1 MNKIYITGVT
11 GFVGLNLV
19 NYLKKNNKEVVGV
32 SRTKNDLTQT
42 IDYLDFYRYDKKGD
56 VAVIHLAGKA
66 HDLRNAI
73 DAESYFKINYELT
86 KKVYD
91 AFLNSKIDVFIYMS
105 SVKAVKDVVEGV
117 LTENEIPT
125 PVTAYGQS
133 KLKAEQYIL
142 SNLPEYKR
150 VYILR
155 PCMIH
160 GPGNKGNLNLLYKL
174 VSKGIPWPLGDFNNK
189 RSFLSIE
196 NLCFVIK
203 ELLDRND
210 IPSGVYQVADDL
222 PLSTNAVIELLGDS
236 LGKQSRIW
244 NLPRQWVNIM
254 ARLGNHLKL
263 PLNTERLQ
271 KLTENY
277 VVSNVKIIKAM
288 QKKLPISSK
297 EGLDI
302 TFKSFR

>member
-19 NYLKKNNKEVVGV
+19 SYFKKYSKEVVGV
-32 SRTKNDLTQT
+32 SRSRNDLTQT
-42 IDYLDFYRYDKKGD
+42 IDYSDFYSNDKTGAL
-56 VAVIHLAGKA
+56 AVIHLAGKA

-73 DAESYFKINYELT
+73 DVDSYFEINYELT

-91 AFLNSKIDVFIYMS
+91 TFLSSKIDVFIYMS
-105 SVKAVKDVVEGV
+105 SVKAVRDVVDGV
-117 LTENEIPT
+117 LTENEIPS

-133 KLKAEQYIL
+133 KLKAEEYIL
-142 SNLPEYKR
+142 SNLPENKR

-160 GPGNKGNLNLLYKL
+160 GPGNKGNLNLLYRL
-174 VSKGIPWPLGDFNNK
+174 VSKGIPWPLGDFDNK

-210 IPSGVYQVADDL
+210 ISSGVFQVADDL
-222 PLSTNAVIELLGDS
+222 PLSTNTVIELMGDS
-236 LGKQSRIW
+236 LGKKRRIW
-244 NLPRQWVNIM
+244 NLPREVVTIM

-277 VVSNVKIIKAM
+277 EVSNVKIVKAM
-288 QKKLPISSK
+288 QKKLPVSSK
-297 EGLDI
+297 DGLYL
-302 TFKSFR
+302 TFKSFT

>member
-19 NYLKKNNKEVVGV
+19 HYLKKYDTEIVGV
-32 SRTKNDLTQT
+32 SRAKNDLTQT
-42 IDYLDFYRYDKKGD
+42 IDYSDFYKNDTTG
-56 VAVIHLAGKA
+56 AHAIIHLAGKA
-66 HDLRNAI
+66 HDLRNTI
-73 DAESYFKINYELT
+73 DVDSYFEINYELT

-91 AFLNSKIDVFIYMS
+91 TFLNSEIDIFIYLS
-105 SVKAVKDVVEGV
+105 SVKAAKDAVEGV

-133 KLKAEQYIL
+133 KLKAEDYIL
-142 SNLPEYKR
+142 SNLPEHKK

-174 VSKGIPWPLGDFNNK
+174 VSKGIPWPLGDFDNK

-210 IPSGVYQVADDL
+210 ISSGIYQVADDL
-222 PLSTNAVIELLGDS
+222 PLSTNAIIELMGVS
-236 LGKQSRIW
+236 LGKKRRIW
-244 NLPRQWVNIM
+244 NLPRQWIIIM
-254 ARLGNHLKL
+254 ARLGDHLLL

-277 VVSNVKIIKAM
+277 EVSNMKIVKAM

-297 EGLDI
+297 EGLFM
-302 TFKSFR
+302 TFKTFR

>member
-19 NYLKKNNKEVVGV
+19 NYFKKYSKEVVGV
-32 SRTKNDLTQT
+32 SRSRNDLTQT
-42 IDYLDFYRYDKKGD
+42 IDYSDFYSNDKTGAL
-56 VAVIHLAGKA
+56 AVIHLAGKA

-73 DAESYFKINYELT
+73 DVDSYFEINYELT

-91 AFLNSKIDVFIYMS
+91 TFLSSKIDVFIYMS
-105 SVKAVKDVVEGV
+105 SVKAVRDVVDGV
-117 LTENEIPT
+117 LTENEIPS

-133 KLKAEQYIL
+133 KLKAEEYIL
-142 SNLPEYKR
+142 SNLPENKR

-160 GPGNKGNLNLLYKL
+160 GPGNKGNLNLLYRL
-174 VSKGIPWPLGDFNNK
+174 VSKGIPWPLGDFDNK

-210 IPSGVYQVADDL
+210 ISSGVYQVADDL
-222 PLSTNAVIELLGDS
+222 PLSTNTVIELMGDS
-236 LGKQSRIW
+236 LGKKRRIW
-244 NLPRQWVNIM
+244 NLPREVVTIM

-277 VVSNVKIIKAM
+277 EVSNVKIVKAM
-288 QKKLPISSK
+288 QKKLPVSSK
-297 EGLDI
+297 DGLYL
-302 TFKSFR
+302 TFKSFT

>member
-19 NYLKKNNKEVVGV
+19 SYFKKYSKEVVGV
-32 SRTKNDLTQT
+32 SRSRNDLTQT
-42 IDYLDFYRYDKKGD
+42 IDYSDFYSNDKTGAL
-56 VAVIHLAGKA
+56 AVIHLAGKA

-73 DAESYFKINYELT
+73 DVDSYFKINYELT

-91 AFLNSKIDVFIYMS
+91 TFLSSKIDVFIYMS
-105 SVKAVKDVVEGV
+105 SVKAVRDVVDGV
-117 LTENEIPT
+117 LTENEIPS

-133 KLKAEQYIL
+133 KLKAEEYIL
-142 SNLPEYKR
+142 SNLPENKR

-160 GPGNKGNLNLLYKL
+160 GPGNKGNLNLLYRL
-174 VSKGIPWPLGDFNNK
+174 VSKGIPWPLGDFDNK

-210 IPSGVYQVADDL
+210 ISSGVYQVADDL
-222 PLSTNAVIELLGDS
+222 PLSTNTVIELMGDS
-236 LGKQSRIW
+236 LGKKRRIW
-244 NLPRQWVNIM
+244 NLPREVVTIM

-277 VVSNVKIIKAM
+277 EVSNVKIVKAM
-288 QKKLPISSK
+288 QKKLPVSSK
-297 EGLDI
+297 DGLYL
-302 TFKSFR
+302 TFKSFT

>member
-19 NYLKKNNKEVVGV
+19 SYFKKYSKEVVGV
-32 SRTKNDLTQT
+32 SRSRNDLTQT
-42 IDYLDFYRYDKKGD
+42 IDYSDFYSNDKTGAL
-56 VAVIHLAGKA
+56 AVIHLAGKA

-73 DAESYFKINYELT
+73 DVDSYFEINYELT

-91 AFLNSKIDVFIYMS
+91 TFLSSKIDVFIYMS
-105 SVKAVKDVVEGV
+105 SVKAVRDVVDGV
-117 LTENEIPT
+117 LTENEIPS

-133 KLKAEQYIL
+133 KLKAEEYIL
-142 SNLPEYKR
+142 SNLPENKR

-160 GPGNKGNLNLLYKL
+160 GPGNKGNLNLLYRL
-174 VSKGIPWPLGDFNNK
+174 VSKGIPWPLGDFDNK

-210 IPSGVYQVADDL
+210 ISSGVYQVADDL
-222 PLSTNAVIELLGDS
+222 PLSTNTVIELMGDS
-236 LGKQSRIW
+236 LGKKRRIW
-244 NLPRQWVNIM
+244 NLPRELVTIM

-277 VVSNVKIIKAM
+277 EVSNVKIVKAM
-288 QKKLPISSK
+288 QKKLPVSSK
-297 EGLDI
+297 DGLYL
-302 TFKSFR
+302 TFKSFT

>member
-1 MNKIYITGVT
+1 
-11 GFVGLNLV
+11 
-19 NYLKKNNKEVVGV
+19 
-32 SRTKNDLTQT
+32 
-42 IDYLDFYRYDKKGD
+42 
-56 VAVIHLAGKA
+56 
-66 HDLRNAI
+66 LRNAI
-73 DAESYFKINYELT
+73 DVDSYFEINYELT

-91 AFLNSKIDVFIYMS
+91 TFLSSKIDVFIYMS
-105 SVKAVKDVVEGV
+105 SVKAVRDVVDGV
-117 LTENEIPT
+117 LTENEIPS

-133 KLKAEQYIL
+133 KLKAEEYIL
-142 SNLPEYKR
+142 SNLPENKR

-160 GPGNKGNLNLLYKL
+160 GPGNKGNLNLLYRL
-174 VSKGIPWPLGDFNNK
+174 VSKGIPWPLGDFDNK

-210 IPSGVYQVADDL
+210 ISSGVYQVADDL
-222 PLSTNAVIELLGDS
+222 PLSTNTVIELMGDS
-236 LGKQSRIW
+236 LGKKRRIW
-244 NLPRQWVNIM
+244 NLPREVVTIM

-277 VVSNVKIIKAM
+277 EVSNVKIVKAM
-288 QKKLPISSK
+288 QKKLPVSSK
-297 EGLDI
+297 DGLYL
-302 TFKSFR
+302 TFKSFT

>member
-19 NYLKKNNKEVVGV
+19 SYFKKYSKEVVGV
-32 SRTKNDLTQT
+32 SRSRNDLTQT
-42 IDYLDFYRYDKKGD
+42 IDYSNFYSNDKTGAL
-56 VAVIHLAGKA
+56 AVIHLAGKA

-73 DAESYFKINYELT
+73 DADSYFEINYELT

-91 AFLNSKIDVFIYMS
+91 TFLSSKIDVFIYMS
-105 SVKAVKDVVEGV
+105 SVKAVRDVVDGV
-117 LTENEIPT
+117 LTENEIPS

-133 KLKAEQYIL
+133 KLKAEEYIL
-142 SNLPEYKR
+142 SHLPENKR

-160 GPGNKGNLNLLYKL
+160 GPGNKGNLNLLYRL
-174 VSKGIPWPLGDFNNK
+174 VSKGIPWPLGDFDNK

-210 IPSGVYQVADDL
+210 ITSGVYQVADDL
-222 PLSTNAVIELLGDS
+222 PLSTNTVIELMGDS
-236 LGKQSRIW
+236 LGKKRRIW
-244 NLPRQWVNIM
+244 NLPRELVTIM

-277 VVSNVKIIKAM
+277 EVSNVKIVKAL
-288 QKKLPISSK
+288 QKKLPVSSK
-297 EGLDI
+297 DGLYL
-302 TFKSFR
+302 TFKSFT